1 MRELVRPAPAFLWW
15 AVSCVFAFIAAG
27 SIAGVAVPK
36 IRRSRATL
44 MAILGWWP
52 VSFVGVFAV
61 LCGRLASVAVL
72 SIVSAGVLRESLA
85 LLRLPA
91 RFQRVAWP
99 LGALLAALTHALMLY
114 DGALAT
120 RVAFLA
126 PLMGMPVAYLVTV
139 GSEDFVRS
147 AGGAVWATL
156 ASVGMFSFAARLTTS
171 VDVGGP
177 YGGVGAA
184 FVFFVLVMMSDAMQF
199 MTGKIAGRTPLIP
212 SVSPKK
218 TWEGFLLG
226 ACATGLVGA
235 LVVPSVLHH
244 GRALGFALGA
254 SVAVLGLAGD
264 LIASGWKR
272 DAGVKDSG
280 VVIPGQGGLLDRCD
294 SVLFVAPWFY
304 GFVVTCL

>member
-1 MRELVRPAPAFLWW
+1 MMPLIQLAPAGVLRGVGW
-15 AVSCVFAFIAAG
+15 VFAFLATSSA
-27 SIAGVAVPK
+27 VAMAIPK
-36 IRRSRATL
+36 VRRSESMRN
-44 MAILGWWP
+44 AILGWWP
-52 VSFVGVFAV
+52 VSVVGVLAV
-61 LCGRLASVAVL
+61 LCGRLASVVVL

-91 RFQRVAWP
+91 RFQRIAWP
-99 LGALLAALTHALMLY
+99 AGVLLAALTHALMLY

-126 PLMGMPVAYLVTV
+126 PLVVMPVVYLLTV

-156 ASVGMFSFAARLTTS
+156 ASVGMFSFAARLTTG
-171 VDVGGP
+171 DVGGP

-184 FVFFVLVMMSDAMQF
+184 FAFFVLVMMSDAMQF
-199 MTGKIAGRTPLIP
+199 MTGKVAGRTPLIP

-218 TWEGFLLG
+218 TWEGFILG

-235 LVVPSVLHH
+235 LVAPSVLHQ

-304 GFVVTCL
+304 GFAVACL